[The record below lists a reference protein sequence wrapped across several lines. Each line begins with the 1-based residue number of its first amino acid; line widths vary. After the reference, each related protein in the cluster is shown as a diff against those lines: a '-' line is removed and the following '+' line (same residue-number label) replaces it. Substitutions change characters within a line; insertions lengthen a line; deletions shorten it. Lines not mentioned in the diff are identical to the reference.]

1 MSGHV
6 FVRGGFPK
14 MISGT
19 TAANPTVE
27 HWDWQGGRS
36 MELVIENDSTTDLLV
51 SFNADDAAA
60 HVWITIPHT
69 VGSPGNPFQAR
80 IEATEIWTYA
90 AGAVAFKVLAL
101 LGRA

>member
-1 MSGHV
+1 
-6 FVRGGFPK
+6 
-14 MISGT
+14 
-19 TAANPTVE
+19 
-27 HWDWQGGRS
+27 
-36 MELVIENDSTTDLLV
+36 MELVIENDDINTDLLV

-60 HVWITIPHT
+60 HVGITIPHT